1 MPVETNEYR
10 ENRLAS
16 MKSLAELGF
25 NPYGRAFPH
34 TDLKDVRAG
43 YTENAEVT
51 VAGRLLMIRR
61 MGKMN
66 FCTLNDGTDRFQ
78 LIFKRDELSEKMF
91 AGFKLLNLGDI
102 IGVKGVTFTTQK
114 GEKSV
119 IVKEWELLAKA
130 LEQPP
135 EKFHG
140 LTDQEERYRRRYVD
154 LMTSDETR

>member
-1 MPVETNEYR
+1 MAQETNEYR

-16 MKSLAELGF
+16 LKALAEMGF
-25 NPYGRAFPH
+25 APYGRAFPH
-34 TDLKDVRAG
+34 TDLKVVRAEFEEG
-43 YTENAEVT
+43 KEVT

-78 LIFKRDELSEKMF
+78 LIFKRDELEERLF
-91 AGFKLLNLGDI
+91 AGFKQLNLGDI
-102 IGVKGVTFTTQK
+102 VGVKGRLFTTQK

-119 IVKEWELLAKA
+119 IVKDWDLLAKA

-135 EKFHG
+135 E
-140 LTDQEERYRRRYVD
+140 
-154 LMTSDETR
+154 